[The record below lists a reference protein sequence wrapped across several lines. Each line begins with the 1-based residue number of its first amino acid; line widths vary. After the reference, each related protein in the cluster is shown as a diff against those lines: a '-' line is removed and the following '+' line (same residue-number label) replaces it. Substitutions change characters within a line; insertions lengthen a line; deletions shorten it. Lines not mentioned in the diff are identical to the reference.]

1 MNSSVSFQAIFQV
14 VIEHGLIDPT
24 AVQVFA
30 IEQVLQ
36 TVPVVPANR
45 VLPWVEQQ
53 GLGNYQPPRF
63 PFPLATHTT
72 AFIWGSVA
80 AFNGAALATLLGERY
95 PLYHPLTIITLPANT
110 IHTCPLSE
118 LAVAPL
124 PDGVMVGVIVPALS
138 LTDDRRGF
146 DRLRWVII
154 RLLGPDG
161 CPWDVRQ
168 THQSLRQHFLEEVY
182 EAIEALDTGDMTALC
197 EELGDVLLQVL
208 VHSEM
213 ARQAGSFSLEDV
225 VQRAADKLIFRH
237 PHVFANTTVD
247 QPEQVASNW
256 HQLKAQ
262 EQAVRGKVRSSALDG
277 VPMALPALAMAQAFT
292 RKAINAGFTWQ
303 SIDQVWAKVEEELQ
317 ELRVAT
323 DPAAQQAELGDLLIA
338 LVTLAY
344 WLRIDAETAL
354 REANMRYKQRFQ
366 WVEQMAARSGRVLKD
381 CSPTEML
388 SWWVEAKVMRDEQ

>member
-14 VIEHGLIDPT
+14 VIEHGLIEPT

-30 IEQVLQ
+30 IEQILQ
-36 TVPVVPANR
+36 TVPVAPASR

-53 GLGNYQPPRF
+53 GLGSYQPPRV

-72 AFIWGSVA
+72 AFIWGSRVG
-80 AFNGAALATLLGERY
+80 FDGAALATLLGERY
-95 PLYHPLTIITLPANT
+95 PLDHPLTIISLPAKT

-124 PDGVMVGVIVPALS
+124 LDGVMVGVTVPALS

-146 DRLRWVII
+146 DRLRWVIT

-168 THQSLRQHFLEEVY
+168 THQSLRQHLLEEVY
-182 EAIEALDTGDMTALC
+182 EALEALDTGDMDALC

-225 VQRAADKLIFRH
+225 VQRMADKLIFRH
-237 PHVFANTTVD
+237 PHVFANTTID
-247 QPEQVASNW
+247 QPEQVAPNW
-256 HQLKAQ
+256 HRLKAQ
-262 EQAVRGKVRSSALDG
+262 EQAIRGKVRSSALDG
-277 VPMALPALAMAQAFT
+277 VPVALPALAMAQAFT

-317 ELRVAT
+317 ELRMAT
-323 DPAAQQAELGDLLIA
+323 DPAAQQAELGDLLFA
-338 LVTLAY
+338 LVTLAH
-344 WLRIDAETAL
+344 WLRIDAEMAL

-366 WVEQMAARSGRVLKD
+366 WVEQMAAQSGRTLQD
-381 CSPTEML
+381 CSLTEML
-388 SWWVEAKVMRDEQ
+388 AWWTEAKVMGSEQ

>member
-146 DRLRWVII
+146 DRLRWVIT

-182 EAIEALDTGDMTALC
+182 EAIEALDTGDMAALC

>member
-53 GLGNYQPPRF
+53 GLGSYQPPRL

-95 PLYHPLTIITLPANT
+95 PLYHPLTIISLPTKT
-110 IHTCPLSE
+110 IHTCLLSE

-182 EAIEALDTGDMTALC
+182 EAIEALDTGDMAALC

-303 SIDQVWAKVEEELQ
+303 SIGQVWAKVEEELQ

>member
-53 GLGNYQPPRF
+53 GLGSYQPPRL

-95 PLYHPLTIITLPANT
+95 PLYHPLTIITLPAKT

-182 EAIEALDTGDMTALC
+182 EAIEALDTGDMAALC

-366 WVEQMAARSGRVLKD
+366 WVEQMAAQSGRTLQD
-381 CSPTEML
+381 CSLTEML
-388 SWWVEAKVMRDEQ
+388 AWWTEAKVMGSEQ

>member
-182 EAIEALDTGDMTALC
+182 EAIEALDTGDMAALC

>member
-124 PDGVMVGVIVPALS
+124 PDSVMVGVIVPALS

-182 EAIEALDTGDMTALC
+182 EAIEALDTGDMAALC

-292 RKAINAGFTWQ
+292 RKAINAGFTWK

>member
-36 TVPVVPANR
+36 TVPVAPASR

-53 GLGNYQPPRF
+53 GLGSYPPPRV

-95 PLYHPLTIITLPANT
+95 PLYHPLTIISLPTKT
-110 IHTCPLSE
+110 IHTCLLSE
-118 LAVAPL
+118 LASAPL

-138 LTDDRRGF
+138 LPHDQRGF
-146 DRLRWVII
+146 DRLRWVIT

-168 THQSLRQHFLEEVY
+168 THQSLRQHLLEEVY
-182 EAIEALDTGDMTALC
+182 EALEALDTGNMTALC

-225 VQRAADKLIFRH
+225 VQRVADKLIFRH

-303 SIDQVWAKVEEELQ
+303 SIGQVWAKVEEELQ

-323 DPAAQQAELGDLLIA
+323 DPAAQQAELGDLLFA
-338 LVTLAY
+338 LVTLAH

-366 WVEQMAARSGRVLKD
+366 WVEQMAAQSGRTLQD
-381 CSPTEML
+381 CSLTEML
-388 SWWVEAKVMRDEQ
+388 AWWTEAKVMGSEQ